1 MKKIK
6 IILLLIA
13 GAFMMGLSS
22 CSKEDFNINKDPNN
36 ATDSTIA
43 YNVILPSAQNNTA
56 RIVARNWGWL
66 QCYLGYWARS
76 GTYAP
81 NTQEETYELTTS
93 FQSGIWSGM
102 YDNLYD
108 YQTMQVQA
116 SKAGAS
122 FYEGIARI
130 MKAHNFALLV
140 DIYNNVPYSQA
151 LKGSAVTTP
160 KYDNGL
166 DIYKDLLRQLDTAI
180 DHIKTADTS
189 KTGPNAN
196 VVNDDIM
203 YGKLRNSVA
212 TFTSM
217 QVDWAKFANTLKL
230 RILTKMMN
238 GGLEK
243 NTSGSVGTDA
253 TYAMP
258 KADIER
264 EFAIIDAE
272 GSKFITEDAEVNPG
286 YQSDKGNPFYNLYVA
301 DDAGTPTSNSV
312 YYKANIYAVGD
323 KAAATPVDGYYLYN
337 VDVRASDFYTTV
349 GGKYRGVAYGLPS
362 ATENAAATLSGIG
375 AGAYRGVDQPQRI
388 LTAAESYFLQAEC
401 INRKFMSGDA
411 QTTLENG
418 ITASFISLGETA
430 TNATDYIAFNAG
442 YADVDYLASEYAGA
456 GGNGA
461 VGGLYT
467 IISQKWFAL
476 NAIAPYEVWSD
487 YRRIDM
493 SATKHHFEY
502 GFSTGFD
509 AGPAISVSPSN
520 TKTEIPCRLLYPQNE
535 YLYNPVNV
543 SAQPSLGSYPF
554 SRVCWDLN

>member
-108 YQTMQVQA
+108 YQTMQIQA
-116 SKAGAS
+116 SKAGAT

-180 DHIKTADTS
+180 DHIKTADES
-189 KTGPNAN
+189 STGPNAHILT
-196 VVNDDIM
+196 DDIM
-203 YGKLRNSVA
+203 YGTIMKPDA
-212 TFTSM
+212 TIASM
-217 QVDWAKFANTLKL
+217 KVDWAKFANTLKL

-243 NTSGSVGTDA
+243 NTSGSVGTDP

-258 KADIER
+258 KADIQK
-264 EFAIIDAE
+264 EFDIIAAE
-272 GSKFITEDAEVNPG
+272 GSNFITEDAEVNPG
-286 YQSDKGNPFYNLYVA
+286 YKSDKGNPFYNLYVA

-323 KAAATPVDGYYLYN
+323 RAAATPVDGYYLYN
-337 VDVRASDFYTTV
+337 NDLRATDLYTTV

-375 AGAYRGVDQPQRI
+375 AGAYRGVDKPQRI
-388 LTAAESYFLQAEC
+388 LSAAESYFLQAEC
-401 INRKFMSGDA
+401 INRKFISGDA

-418 ITASFISLGETA
+418 ITASFISLGQTA
-430 TNATDYIAFNAG
+430 TDATDYITFNAG
-442 YADVDYLASEYAGA
+442 YADVDYTASEYPGA

-461 VGGLYT
+461 IGGLYT

-493 SATKHHFEY
+493 SATKHHFQY

-520 TKTEIPCRLLYPQNE
+520 TKSEIPCRLLYPQNE
-535 YLYNPVNV
+535 YLYNPANV
-543 SAQPSLGSYPF
+543 GAQPSLGSYPF
-554 SRVCWDLN
+554 SRVFWDLN

>member
-1 MKKIK
+1 
-6 IILLLIA
+6 
-13 GAFMMGLSS
+13 MMGLSS

-76 GTYAP
+76 GTFAP
-81 NTQEETYELTTS
+81 NTQEETYELTTA
-93 FQSGIWSGM
+93 FQAGIWSGM

-108 YQTMQVQA
+108 YQTMQIQA

-130 MKAHNFALLV
+130 MKSHNFALLV

-166 DIYKDLLRQLDTAI
+166 VIYKDLLRQLDTAI
-180 DHIKTADTS
+180 ININTADES
-189 KTGPNAN
+189 ETGPNAN
-196 VVNDDIM
+196 IVNDDIM
-203 YGKLRNSVA
+203 YGTLINPDA
-212 TFTSM
+212 TIASM
-217 QVDWAKFANTLKL
+217 KGEWVKFANTLKL

-258 KADIER
+258 KADIQK
-264 EFAIIDAE
+264 EFDNIV
-272 GSKFITEDAEVNPG
+272 GGFITEDAEVNPG

-301 DDAGTPTSNSV
+301 DDAGTATSNST

-323 KAAATPVDGYYLYN
+323 ETLSAPVEGYYSYN
-337 VDVRASDFYTTV
+337 FDPRITVFYTSV
-349 GGKYRGVAYGLPS
+349 GGRYRGVAYGLPS
-362 ATENAAATLSGIG
+362 LTSNAAATLSGIG
-375 AGAYRGVDQPQRI
+375 SGVYRGVDKPQRI

-401 INRKFMSGDA
+401 INRGFLSGDA

-418 ITASFISLGETA
+418 ITASFISLGGSAGNAA
-430 TNATDYIAFNAG
+430 TYISDNSGF
-442 YADVDYLASEYAGA
+442 ADVDYTASEYPGA

-461 VGGLYT
+461 IGGLYT

-493 SATKHHFEY
+493 SATKRHFEY

-520 TKTEIPCRLLYPQNE
+520 TKEEIPCRLLYPQNE

-554 SRVCWDLN
+554 SRVFWDLN

>member
-81 NTQEETYELTTS
+81 NTQEETYELTTA
-93 FQSGIWSGM
+93 FQAGIWSGM

-108 YQTMQVQA
+108 YQTMQIQA

-180 DHIKTADTS
+180 ININTADES
-189 KTGPNAN
+189 ETGPNAN
-196 VVNDDIM
+196 IVNDDIM
-203 YGKLRNSVA
+203 YGTLINPDA
-212 TFTSM
+212 TIASM
-217 QVDWAKFANTLKL
+217 KGEWVKFANTLKL

-258 KADIER
+258 KADIQK
-264 EFAIIDAE
+264 EFDNIV
-272 GSKFITEDAEVNPG
+272 GGFITEDAEVNPG
-286 YQSDKGNPFYNLYVA
+286 YQSDKGNPFYNSYVA

-323 KAAATPVDGYYLYN
+323 RAAATPVDGYYLYN
-337 VDVRASDFYTTV
+337 GDVRASDFYTTI

-375 AGAYRGVDQPQRI
+375 VGAYRGVDKPQRI

-401 INRKFMSGDA
+401 INRGFLSGDA

-430 TNATDYIAFNAG
+430 TDATDYIAFNSG
-442 YADVDYLASEYAGA
+442 YADVDYTASEYAGA

-461 VGGLYT
+461 IGGLYT

-493 SATKHHFEY
+493 SATKRHFEY

-520 TKTEIPCRLLYPQNE
+520 IKTEIPCRLLYPQNE

-543 SAQPSLGSYPF
+543 GAQPSLGSYPF
-554 SRVCWDLN
+554 SRVFWDLN